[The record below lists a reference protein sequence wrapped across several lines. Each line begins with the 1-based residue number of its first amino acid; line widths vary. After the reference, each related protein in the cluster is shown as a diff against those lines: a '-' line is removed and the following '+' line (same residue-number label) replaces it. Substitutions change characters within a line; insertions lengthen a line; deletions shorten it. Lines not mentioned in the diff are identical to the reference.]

1 MTIWNW
7 SQPTKLSFMVC
18 SSNPIDTYQG
28 SRMTPLFCADGGW
41 EDDLEKRELRL
52 FQAFLA
58 SFTDRCPP
66 HEFFNYP
73 SMATL

>member
-1 MTIWNW
+1 
-7 SQPTKLSFMVC
+7 
-18 SSNPIDTYQG
+18 
-28 SRMTPLFCADGGW
+28 MTPLFCADGGW

-52 FQAFLA
+52 FQGFLA

-73 SMATL
+73 SMATLRVLFIKMFHFQRMLSP